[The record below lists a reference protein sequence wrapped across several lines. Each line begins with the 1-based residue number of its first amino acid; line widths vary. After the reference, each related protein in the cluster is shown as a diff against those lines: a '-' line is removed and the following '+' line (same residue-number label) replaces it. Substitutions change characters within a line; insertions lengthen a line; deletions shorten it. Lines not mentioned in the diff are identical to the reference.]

1 MHASHHIDQSG
12 NSNCRACVFV
22 HIRISAML
30 ASAMLAL
37 CVWTYTASLLYA
49 FMHQLPHRRILVVV
63 AQWRYWNGEYLCQPC
78 AEQHSQI
85 EDSAGTGHGGPGL
98 NAETLEKSAKAMQPK
113 SVPPLSRVAM

>member
-1 MHASHHIDQSG
+1 MQATTSTNQATATVARASLY
-12 NSNCRACVFV
+12 
-22 HIRISAML
+22 IRISAML

-49 FMHQLPHRRILVVV
+49 FMHQLPHRQILVVV

-85 EDSAGTGHGGPGL
+85 EDSAGT
-98 NAETLEKSAKAMQPK
+98 LEKSAKAMQPK